1 MQPRFFKK
9 LNIFVNRSFYYYE
22 SQDELYLILLLCF
35 FLNNRKE
42 LRHFNIGDY
51 MEMGRVLSQVVLDYE
66 LAQEN
71 KS

>member
-1 MQPRFFKK
+1 M
-9 LNIFVNRSFYYYE
+9 N
-22 SQDELYLILLLCF
+22 YLILLFCYF
-35 FLNNRKE
+35 SFLNNRKE